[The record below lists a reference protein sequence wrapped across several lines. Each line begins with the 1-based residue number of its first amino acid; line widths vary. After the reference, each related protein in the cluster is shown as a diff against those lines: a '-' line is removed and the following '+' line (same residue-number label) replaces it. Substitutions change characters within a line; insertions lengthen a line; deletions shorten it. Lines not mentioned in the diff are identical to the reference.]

1 MLEHYFVRPDTINE
15 ILGSWLGPQIE
26 NYVGWMHDNGYSQHS
41 VIRRVPI
48 LCQFAEFSR
57 ERGAVDV
64 RQSIEHIEAFVAF
77 RLGELDFPHKT
88 PSARKNILDAAR
100 STVRQMLQLATTGEI
115 RRVDFQRRPFPFN
128 DDVPGFQAHLREER
142 GLSESSLEQYYYA
155 LDRLERYLKQTGV
168 RALSE
173 LSEPLLASFSIHSAR
188 ELAPTCRREL
198 CARLRVFLRY
208 CHRERI
214 IADNLAAA
222 VEAPQSYR
230 LARIPRSITWDE
242 VRRMLAM
249 VDRRTIMGRRDYAML
264 LLLVTYGLRA
274 HEVVNLTLDDIDWK
288 RERFQIPCRKAGHWT
303 AYPLAG
309 VVADAL
315 IDYLKN
321 GRPSTTDRHVFFR
334 SIAPYLP
341 ISSAAISSAVAKYL
355 SQAGI
360 KIHRAGTHTLRHTCV
375 QRLVDAE
382 FPLKTIGD
390 YVGHRCSSSTE
401 IYSKVAIDT
410 LREVA
415 MGDGELL

>member
-1 MLEHYFVRPDTINE
+1 MLEHYFVRPTTIDR
-15 ILGSWLGPQIE
+15 IRTSWLAPQIE
-26 NYVGWMHDNGYSQHS
+26 NYVSWMHENGYSPRS

-48 LCQFAEFSR
+48 LCQFAEFAR
-57 ERGAVDV
+57 ARGAVDV
-64 RQSIEHIEAFVAF
+64 RQSVAHVEAFVAF
-77 RLGELDFPHKT
+77 RLAELDFPHKAPT
-88 PSARKNILDAAR
+88 ARESILDSAR

-115 RRVDFQRRPFPFN
+115 KRDSQRKPFPFN
-128 DDVPGFQAHLREER
+128 DEARGFQAHLREER
-142 GLSESSLEQYYYA
+142 GLRESTLEQYAYA
-155 LDRLERYLKQTGV
+155 LNRLERYLTQTGV

-173 LSEPLLASFSIHSAR
+173 LSPPLLASFIIHT
-188 ELAPTCRREL
+188 APEFAPNCRRDL
-198 CARLRVFLRY
+198 CGRLRVFLRY
-208 CHRERI
+208 CHREGI
-214 IADNLAAA
+214 IAENLAVA

-230 LARIPRSITWDE
+230 LAGIPRSITWDE
-242 VRRMLAM
+242 VRRMLVI
-249 VDRRTIMGRRDYAML
+249 VDRRTILGRRDYAML

-303 AYPLAG
+303 AYPLAS

-334 SIAPYLP
+334 NVAPCLP
-341 ISSAAISSAVAKYL
+341 ISSAAISSGVAKYL

-360 KIHRAGTHTLRHTCV
+360 KIPRAGTHTLRHTCV